1 MPSKI
6 SQDYVQK
13 LSRNEQ
19 LNNEVA
25 LACHRVG
32 LHDWLTFLQTVLSSA
47 PASED
52 LLFFEVSKLICA
64 QYNDSSNK
72 ILVKQVNAD
81 QFSLVIAHTEN
92 LRL

>member
-1 MPSKI
+1 MS
-6 SQDYVQK
+6 S
-13 LSRNEQ
+13 NEQ

-25 LACHRVG
+25 LAYHRVG
-32 LHDWLTFLQTVLSSA
+32 LNDWLTFLQTVLSSA

-52 LLFFEVSKLICA
+52 LLFFEVSKLIRA